1 MKRFIPIMLCLALL
15 FGGLVGCATTNGTD
29 TVKKELKIVNFEFV
43 KDGQLVKTRG
53 CTSTLAEV
61 EAIFV
66 VAVMS
71 DGTRR
76 STNLVL
82 AWDVDCFEYGLHHL
96 TRDGSTLIGKFKTQ
110 EDARLKMLKE
120 LPNG

>member
-29 TVKKELKIVNFEFV
+29 TVQKELKVVDFDFV
-43 KDGQLVKTRG
+43 KEDQLVRTIG
-53 CTSTLAEV
+53 CTGTPAEV

-71 DGTRR
+71 DDTRKR
-76 STNLVL
+76 TNLVL
-82 AWDVDCFEYGLHHL
+82 AWDVDCFEYGLHYL
-96 TRDGSTLIGKFKTQ
+96 TREGSTLIGKFLTLETAK
-110 EDARLKMLKE
+110 EKMLKE
-120 LPNG
+120 LPDG